1 MEPAAST
8 KVPVT
13 AGFRL
18 YMGICPLPG
27 MSLPP
32 RKKPL
37 PMTVPLQLLS
47 PPTPLIQLVL
57 IGHQWVMLLSLPMM
71 PFPLLL
77 LVDHKQALDLEQC
90 FKLDSNWIINR
101 GQQPELQLLDQ
112 LETCFF
118 CNDRSNAAY

>member
-13 AGFRL
+13 AGLIL

-32 RKKPL
+32 RNKPL

-47 PPTPLIQLVL
+47 PPTPLSQLVPYL
-57 IGHQWVMLLSLPMM
+57 YMGGHQWVMLLSLPMM

-90 FKLDSNWIINR
+90 
-101 GQQPELQLLDQ
+101 P
-112 LETCFF
+112 
-118 CNDRSNAAY
+118 